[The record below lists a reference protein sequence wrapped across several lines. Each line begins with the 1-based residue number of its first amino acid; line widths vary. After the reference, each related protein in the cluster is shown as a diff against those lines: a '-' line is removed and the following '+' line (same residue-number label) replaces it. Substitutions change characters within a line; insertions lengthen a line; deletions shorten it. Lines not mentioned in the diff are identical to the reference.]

1 MSKSLRFLIYGD
13 VFGKRGRR
21 AIVEE
26 AGKLKKKYKPDFIIA
41 NVENLTHGAGI
52 NPQSIEDSII
62 KDIKLHTLSSSE
74 SLLSGELLRLKKRLR
89 EELK

>member
-1 MSKSLRFLIYGD
+1 MNEVMVTARLPPSLVEALRRYAHENHYMDLSELI
-13 VFGKRGRR
+13 R
-21 AIVEE
+21 AVLRKKFEE
-26 AGKLKKKYKPDFIIA
+26 FAQA
-41 NVENLTHGAGI
+41 N
-52 NPQSIEDSII
+52 PKSIEDSII